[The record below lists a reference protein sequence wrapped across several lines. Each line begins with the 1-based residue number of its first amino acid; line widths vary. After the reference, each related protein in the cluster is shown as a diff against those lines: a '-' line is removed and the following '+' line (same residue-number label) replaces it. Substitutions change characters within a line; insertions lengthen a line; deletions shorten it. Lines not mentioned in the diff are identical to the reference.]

1 MKCLTI
7 RSQFDNRLV
16 DEDINLVHLLSNPCT
31 LPKDQVPQW
40 LFASRKEGCFRRCN
54 ESIADVHCLVV
65 EYDKGIT
72 IAEWE
77 QQFSHYAY
85 ALHTTSSHTL
95 ALNKF
100 RCILPMAMPIPFE
113 LLKSRESKMV
123 LKEIFGNIDPSCVV
137 NFQKI
142 PALPANPS
150 DYYSNVNKGRK
161 FNYVDEVAPGISRIT
176 MNEEIEKQ
184 FQYSQRQKYIQR
196 EGTNLEAYKAKV
208 LENKEREFGGCGAR
222 ETGDRYTTLCRYC
235 GSLLHSIYPTGDYIF
250 DDSEVMAIITS
261 ECRDSRV
268 IKMVRDLIR
277 RRK

>member
-77 QQFSHYAY
+77 QQFSHYTY
-85 ALHTTSSHTL
+85 ALHTTSSHTPT
-95 ALNKF
+95 LNKF

-161 FNYVDEVAPGISRIT
+161 FNYVDEVTPGISRIT
-176 MNEEIEKQ
+176 IDEEIERQ
-184 FQYSQRQKYIQR
+184 FQHSQHLKYIQR

-208 LENKEREFGGCGAR
+208 DESTSALISSLPRCENGTRYSEFLSVMGKILGAKYPN
-222 ETGDRYTTLCRYC
+222 GDEIYTTAEVQMMLKSVYW
-235 GSLLHSIYPTGDYIF
+235 
-250 DDSEVMAIITS
+250 DSGLEKAFRNFS
-261 ECRDSRV
+261 
-268 IKMVRDLIR
+268 R
-277 RRK
+277 RR

>member
-7 RSQFDNRLV
+7 KSQFDNRLV

-31 LPKDQVPQW
+31 LPKDQLPQW

-77 QQFSHYAY
+77 QKFSHYAY
-85 ALHTTSSHTL
+85 ALHTTSSHTP

-123 LKEIFGNIDPSCVV
+123 LKELFGNIDPSCVV

-142 PALPANPS
+142 PALPVNPS
-150 DYYSNVNKGRK
+150 DYYFHVNSGRK

-196 EGTNLEAYKAKV
+196 EGNNLEAYKAKV
-208 LENKEREFGGCGAR
+208 DESTSALISSLPRGENGTRYSEFLSAMGKILGAKYPNGDEIYSTAEVQMMLKSVYWDSGLEKAFRSF
-222 ETGDRYTTLCRYC
+222 
-235 GSLLHSIYPTGDYIF
+235 S
-250 DDSEVMAIITS
+250 
-261 ECRDSRV
+261 
-268 IKMVRDLIR
+268 R
-277 RRK
+277 RR